1 MDLRRIETLWA
12 HVHWLTVLA
21 DLGSYTAAAR
31 RLGVSK
37 AAMSQRISELEHAA
51 GVPLVRRTTRSVRL
65 TEAGAQ
71 LVASTR
77 GAYAEIERGF
87 ESVRNLAEAP
97 RGVIR
102 VTAPVAFGRQ
112 QLVPLLPGF
121 LQTHPQVRVEL
132 QLSDHLASMVNEG
145 FDLAV
150 RHCDRPPETHVAWAL
165 ARTSS
170 RLLASPAYLAR
181 HGAPQHPSDLARH
194 ACLSYPRPGESAVWR
209 FRSGDVFLDAEG
221 LAPDGSDGDS
231 VAVAVHGPLAANN
244 SEVLREAALAGLGIV
259 LLPDFSVLDAVRGG
273 ELVPVLGGWQAFGA
287 FGSHLYA
294 IRPYSAVV
302 PASVR
307 ALVSHLR
314 AGLVGGFGVK

>member
-97 RGVIR
+97 RGVVR

-121 LQTHPQVRVEL
+121 LETHPQVRVEL

-165 ARTSS
+165 ARTGSL
-170 RLLASPAYLAR
+170 LLASPGYLAR
-181 HGAPQHPSDLARH
+181 HGVPQHPADLARH
-194 ACLSYPRPGESAVWR
+194 ACLPYPRPGESAVWR
-209 FRSGDVFLDAEG
+209 FRTLGGAGAQAASAEVVE
-221 LAPDGSDGDS
+221 GDS
-231 VAVAVHGPLAANN
+231 VAVAVQGPLAANN
-244 SEVLREAALAGLGIV
+244 SEALREAAVAGLGIA
-259 LLPDFSVLDAVRGG
+259 LLPDFSVQEAVRRG
-273 ELVPVLGGWQAFGA
+273 ELLPVLADWQAFGA
-287 FGSHLYA
+287 FGEQLYA

-307 ALVSHLR
+307 ALVAHLR
-314 AGLVGGFGVK
+314 TGLSGGFGVT